1 MINRDNYEA
10 YFIDYLEGNLDEL
23 LVNDFIEFLQNNP
36 DLKEELSQ
44 FEAVSLAPEE
54 ISFSHKSNLF
64 KEKLDSEK
72 EFNKAAIANLEGDI
86 SENDKIELETYLE
99 KHPAK
104 KREILLFSKTKLQPD
119 ESIQFKNKN
128 KLYRRTLGR
137 RILLWSVRVAA
148 VLILAFAF
156 YMLFDQP
163 TDKILPTNEV
173 AVLEDKKVKKEDIPA
188 EIKKVPVETDN
199 DKKDTKKIK
208 KATPKP
214 AIKKVA
220 PKQKSK
226 SSLRESTKGR
236 VTHEDLVLNRI
247 PQTVPPEL
255 ISITASLD
263 VQPVSAELGDM
274 YIIIPEG
281 YEIYDDERLLVD
293 VVKEKT
299 GLDKFRLNQI
309 TKAGLNLV
317 SDISNDRFKYKT
329 DDEGNITEYK
339 YDSKLLAF
347 SIPSK
352 NTNPE

>member
-1 MINRDNYEA
+1 MINRENYET

-36 DLKEELSQ
+36 DLKEELSK
-44 FEAVSLAPEE
+44 FEAVAIEPEE
-54 ISFSHKSNLF
+54 ISFTNKNNLF

-72 EFNKAAIANLEGDI
+72 EFNKTAIADLEGDI
-86 SENDKIELETYLE
+86 SESDKIELETYLE

-104 KREILLFSKTKLQPD
+104 KREILLFSRTKLQPD
-119 ESIQFKNKN
+119 PSVHFNNKN
-128 KLYRRTLGR
+128 KLYRQTLGK
-137 RILLWSVRVAA
+137 RILLWTGRVAA

-163 TDKILPTNEV
+163 TDEIVPTNEV
-173 AVLEDKKVKKEDIPA
+173 AVLEDKKVKKEDVPA
-188 EIKKVPVETDN
+188 EIKKVPVETEN

-208 KATPKP
+208 KTTTKP
-214 AIKKVA
+214 AIKKVT

-247 PQTVPPEL
+247 PQTLPPEL
-255 ISITASLD
+255 NAITASLD
-263 VQPVSAELGDM
+263 IQPVSAELGDM

-281 YEIYDDERLLVD
+281 YEIYDEERLLVD

-299 GLDKFRLNQI
+299 GLDKFRLNTI

-317 SDISNDRFKYKT
+317 SSISKDRFIYKT